1 MLKKLDYV
9 KATEKHGI
17 PHHINRAGSMIGI
30 FFTDEPVINYDAAKS
45 SSGAYYRE
53 MVEQG
58 VFLPPSQF
66 EGLFLSTAHGTDI
79 EATIAG

>member
-1 MLKKLDYV
+1 
-9 KATEKHGI
+9 
-17 PHHINRAGSMIGI
+17 MIGI

-45 SSGAYYRE
+45 SNLQFFAAYYRE

-66 EGLFLSTAHGTDI
+66 EGLFLSTAHSDADI
-79 EATIAG
+79 EAAIAAAEIAMSKLKLN